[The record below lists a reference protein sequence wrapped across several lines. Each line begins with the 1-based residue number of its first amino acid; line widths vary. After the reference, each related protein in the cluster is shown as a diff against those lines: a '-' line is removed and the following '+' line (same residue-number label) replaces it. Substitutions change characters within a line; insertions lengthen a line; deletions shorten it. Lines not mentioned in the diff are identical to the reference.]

1 MCVCVFVVCTYCAGR
16 RAGKGV
22 ERFFLLRAFHNLV
35 RYTNFQNER
44 SCSRAQISVSFED
57 LGIYIYVFRG
67 EARFSF

>member
-1 MCVCVFVVCTYCAGR
+1 MCLCVCCVHLLCRQEGWKGGR
-16 RAGKGV
+16 AL
-22 ERFFLLRAFHNLV
+22 FLLRAFHNLV